1 MSSRDAG
8 VERDPRRVVGHIVRG
23 QSGRCVDPQLDDAL
37 DRDLLA
43 AVSRQ
48 RPFEQ
53 ILVQLRP
60 AARGCADRA
69 RWSRVPGTHALRR
82 RCAVELC

>member
-1 MSSRDAG
+1 MSPCGDARG
-8 VERDPRRVVGHIVRG
+8 ERDPRGVVRHLVRG
-23 QSGRCVDPQLDDAL
+23 QLGRCVDPQLDDAL

-43 AVSRQ
+43 VVGRQ

-69 RWSRVPGTHALRR
+69 R
-82 RCAVELC
+82 